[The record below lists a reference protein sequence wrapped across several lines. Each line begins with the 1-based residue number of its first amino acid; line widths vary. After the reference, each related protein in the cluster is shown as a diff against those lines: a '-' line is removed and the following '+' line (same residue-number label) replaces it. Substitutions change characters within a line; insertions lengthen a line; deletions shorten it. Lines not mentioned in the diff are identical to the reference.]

1 MIPLYYIFRMSWNQV
16 MLSHAY
22 NLHRLHANWKESKK
36 NNDILSVA
44 CGVYSMCGIDRISYD
59 HAVI

>member
-1 MIPLYYIFRMSWNQV
+1 

-59 HAVI
+59 HPVI